1 MQVSRSN
8 RTTSV
13 FVLTWDDVDDIVQKM
28 SKYCQKITI
37 AASCSDHLERKFEN
51 LEELRNFQNSEKSS
65 IKELQIKA
73 RSDDYKS
80 SLSVTFNDE
89 DRSNFRFSI
98 DADEGIAIAMNDWLE
113 GVKDR
118 VRPWYHRIATSEW
131 VLWLGIFLLI
141 VLAGKIPSLFAHAG
155 DGEFK
160 RVLAQ
165 SVSSRTSSD
174 ISLLIALG
182 FFIPTLLSRLLNPIK
197 RRYFPMGSFSFGDG
211 MRREQKNETTRTVI
225 IGGFA
230 ISILATVVTSW
241 FL

>member
-13 FVLTWDDVDDIVQKM
+13 FVLAWDDVDDIVQKM
-28 SKYCQKITI
+28 SKSCQRITI
-37 AASCSDHLERKFEN
+37 VAFEN
-51 LEELRNFQNSEKSS
+51 LEELKNFQNSKKSA
-65 IKELQIKA
+65 IKELRIKA
-73 RSDDYKS
+73 RSDDYKNT
-80 SLSVTFNDE
+80 LSVTFNDE
-89 DRSNFRFSI
+89 DRSNFQFSI

-118 VRPWYHRIATSEW
+118 VRPWYSRIATSDW
-131 VLWLGIFLLI
+131 VLWFSIFVLI
-141 VLAGKIPSLFAHAG
+141 VLAGKVPALLANSN

-160 RVLAQ
+160 KTLAQ
-165 SVSSRTSSD
+165 SVSSITSSD
-174 ISLLIALG
+174 VSVLIALG

-211 MRREQKNETTRTVI
+211 MRREQKNETIRTVI
-225 IGGFA
+225 MVAFA
-230 ISILATVVTSW
+230 VSILATVVTSW